1 MPAGSRSGR
10 ARSAS
15 ACACGTPAGKAPT
28 STPRPPSRAAHRGT
42 RPGSATCS
50 RPRSST
56 RRSQL
61 DADDREAGADARR
74 VRFRHPHAYRADGEA
89 LDERISDG
97 LGERLDQ
104 VEAPARG
111 DLAHAVRD
119 LPVVDGVLDAV
130 RGACVADVEADVV
143 EELLA
148 VAALLLEHAV
158 PAEDR
163 EPVELEDHLGT
174 AAATVSASTCSRT
187 SWTRKIA
194 APRS

>member
-15 ACACGTPAGKAPT
+15 ACACGTPAGRAPT
-28 STPRPPSRAAHRGT
+28 STPRPLSRAAHRGT
-42 RPGSATCS
+42 RPGSATFS

-61 DADDREAGADARR
+61 DADDREAGPDARR
-74 VRFRHPHAYRADGEA
+74 VRLRHLHADRADGESP
-89 LDERISDG
+89 DQRVGDC

-111 DLAHAVRD
+111 DLAHAVRH
-119 LPVVDGVLDAV
+119 LSVVDGVLDPV
-130 RGACVADVEADVV
+130 RRARIADVEADVV

-148 VAALLLEHAV
+148 VAALFLEDAV

-163 EPVELEDHLGT
+163 EPLELEDHLGT

-187 SWTRKIA
+187 SWTRNIA